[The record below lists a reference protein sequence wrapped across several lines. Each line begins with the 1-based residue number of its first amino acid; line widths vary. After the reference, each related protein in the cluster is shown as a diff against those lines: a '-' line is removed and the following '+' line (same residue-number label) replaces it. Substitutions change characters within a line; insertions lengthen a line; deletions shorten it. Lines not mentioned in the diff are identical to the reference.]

1 MKYLRIN
8 VWNYCKIIYETHE
21 CLDNEDEI
29 SVEQEYDF
37 YVSFF
42 KQAPTFDVDIIK
54 NNLRIWRWTIIW
66 IKDKKEH

>member
-1 MKYLRIN
+1 MRF
-8 VWNYCKIIYETHE
+8 
-21 CLDNEDEI
+21 
-29 SVEQEYDF
+29 EYDF
-37 YVSFF
+37 YGSLF